1 MILDEAIDRLTA
13 LREQFGGSIELM
25 MVFNESWPISHKIL
39 GICTEVDVIER
50 HNNETAGE
58 HDLRMTLDGPNIVY
72 LVQGD
77 CHGYAS
83 KKVFGLV

>member
-25 MVFNESWPISHKIL
+25 MVFNESWPMSHKIL

-50 HNNETAGE
+50 HNSEVAGE
-58 HDLRMTLDGPNIVY
+58 HDPVTLDEPNVVY

-83 KKVFGLV
+83 KKIFGLV

>member
-1 MILDEAIDRLTA
+1 MILDEAIDRLIA

-25 MVFNESWPISHKIL
+25 MVFNESWPMSHKVL
-39 GICTEVDVIER
+39 GICTEADVIER
-50 HNNETAGE
+50 HNSEVAGE
-58 HDLRMTLDGPNIVY
+58 HDPVILDEPNVVY

-83 KKVFGLV
+83 KKIFDLV